1 MGKVEEKTELEIAGE
16 QAIKDIQRMI
26 NPKWNVPRNG
36 NADGPLYLQ
45 LLNVRSLYI
54 MSKMRK
60 ELGYDEDPKI
70 PTSEVSYETLCERYK
85 NAYEHFLQ
93 DIIYFKAFLETPF
106 GQMDIENYMAGFSDD
121 ELRTKNFEAIIHNL
135 LVREDLLAL
144 NLDLIDRI
152 YRIHTMANTRGKKT
166 RKRKSKKTQKSDNQ

>member
-1 MGKVEEKTELEIAGE
+1 
-16 QAIKDIQRMI
+16 
-26 NPKWNVPRNG
+26 
-36 NADGPLYLQ
+36 
-45 LLNVRSLYI
+45 
-54 MSKMRK
+54 
-60 ELGYDEDPKI
+60 
-70 PTSEVSYETLCERYK
+70 
-85 NAYEHFLQ
+85 
-93 DIIYFKAFLETPF
+93 
-106 GQMDIENYMAGFSDD
+106 MDIENYMAGFSDD